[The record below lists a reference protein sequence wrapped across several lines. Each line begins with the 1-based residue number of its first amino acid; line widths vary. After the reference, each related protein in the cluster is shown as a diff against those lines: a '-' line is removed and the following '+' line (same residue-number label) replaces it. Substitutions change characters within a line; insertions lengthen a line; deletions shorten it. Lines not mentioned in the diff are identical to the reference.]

1 MIEKS
6 RPSGQSE
13 SVENFLKAIYA
24 LQQKS
29 ERVSTN
35 DLAEALK
42 ISAPSVTD
50 MARRLVETGLVDYR
64 KYYGVRLTPQGEAIA
79 LKVIRRHRLIELYL
93 VEELG
98 YALREVHNDAEDL
111 EHVVSDHFM
120 AAIDSKLGHP
130 QIDPHGDPIP
140 SVEGVIT
147 RRDLTDLTRL
157 EIGAPAIVSRL
168 ISSNQDVLQHILE
181 RGFALGASV
190 EVTARDPFNGPVT
203 ALVNGQKAVIG
214 YNVATC
220 ILVEPVE

>member
-1 MIEKS
+1 
-6 RPSGQSE
+6 
-13 SVENFLKAIYA
+13 
-24 LQQKS
+24 
-29 ERVSTN
+29 
-35 DLAEALK
+35 
-42 ISAPSVTD
+42 

-64 KYYGVRLTPQGEAIA
+64 KYYGVRLTPEGEAIA

-147 RRDLTDLTRL
+147 RRDLTDHPC
-157 EIGAPAIVSRL
+157 GVGGHSQPSG
-168 ISSNQDVLQHILE
+168 SSNQDVLQHILE
-181 RGFALGASV
+181 RGFELGASV
-190 EVTARDPFNGPVT
+190 IDARDPSAGGDGV
-203 ALVNGQKAVIG
+203 GQRPEDRHRPRRRRLPRQPGRAIFSG
-214 YNVATC
+214 AHRPNRYNIYMA
-220 ILVEPVE
+220 